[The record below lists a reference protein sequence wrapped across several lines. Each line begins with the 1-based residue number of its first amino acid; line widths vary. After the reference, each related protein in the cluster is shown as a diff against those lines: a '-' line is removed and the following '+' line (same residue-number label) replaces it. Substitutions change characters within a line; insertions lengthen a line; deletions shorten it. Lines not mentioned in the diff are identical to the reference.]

1 MPAFPRDTVEAF
13 RSTAASR
20 QLIIARAAPIS
31 GAEGTLARGVPFPH
45 RFTKGGETAGSIR
58 AARVARIDTG
68 WHYEDH

>member
-45 RFTKGGETAGSIR
+45 RLTK
-58 AARVARIDTG
+58 VARIDTG